1 MSDRDQAIKDIIYSA
16 FGNCGQKCSAT
27 SLLILEH
34 EVYQDPNFKRQ
45 LVDAARSF
53 ATGSAWDFSNKM
65 GPLIHPPQNDLAKAM
80 TKLETGESWAL
91 KPENIAGNPQMWTP
105 GIKWGV
111 KPGSTTHVTEF
122 FGPLLGV
129 MQAKNLK
136 HAVDMVNQTGYGLT
150 SGLASLD
157 RREQAYWTKRIKAG
171 NLYINRGTT
180 GAVVLRQPFGGMGKS
195 ALGAG
200 LKAGSPKYVTQF
212 MDYQEKGLP
221 VVGPVQTS
229 QPMLKLAQQ
238 WQRKLD
244 WGEFDG
250 IESDMRQTIRA
261 INSYLY
267 HHDHEFSRQIDYFH
281 LRGQDNILRYLPVG
295 KLIVRLHENDSLF
308 ETLARIAAAK
318 ISGNKLWVSIP
329 KGLNNSVTRFL
340 QAKEGQRLVG
350 GNPIFS
356 EPDDRLI
363 RSIPGVGRIRYAA
376 PDRVPPVVFKAA
388 AETGFYISR
397 TPVMMDGRLEL
408 LQYYRQQSICN
419 NYHRYGNLG
428 ERTLK

>member
-1 MSDRDQAIKDIIYSA
+1 MSSWRLKPGVKNATIVTAMSDRDQAISDVIYSA

-34 EVYQDPNFKRQ
+34 EVYQDPNFRRQ

-65 GPLIHPPQNDLAKAM
+65 GPLIHPPRNDLAKAM

-91 KPENIAGNPQMWTP
+91 KPNNIAGNPQMWTP
-105 GIKWGV
+105 AIKWGV
-111 KPGSTTHVTEF
+111 KPGCYTHMTEF

-129 MQAKNLK
+129 MSAKNLK

-200 LKAGSPKYVTQF
+200 LKAGSPKYVAQF

-221 VVGPVQTS
+221 
-229 QPMLKLAQQ
+229 
-238 WQRKLD
+238 
-244 WGEFDG
+244 
-250 IESDMRQTIRA
+250 
-261 INSYLY
+261 
-267 HHDHEFSRQIDYFH
+267 
-281 LRGQDNILRYLPVG
+281 
-295 KLIVRLHENDSLF
+295 
-308 ETLARIAAAK
+308 
-318 ISGNKLWVSIP
+318 
-329 KGLNNSVTRFL
+329 
-340 QAKEGQRLVG
+340 LVG
-350 GNPIFS
+350 A
-356 EPDDRLI
+356 
-363 RSIPGVGRIRYAA
+363 RSDIPSFAEARSAMAA
-376 PDRVPPVVFKAA
+376 Q
-388 AETGFYISR
+388 TG
-397 TPVMMDGRLEL
+397 
-408 LQYYRQQSICN
+408 
-419 NYHRYGNLG
+419 LG
-428 ERTLK
+428 